1 MAARLAHYG
10 IQPSGQIAPLDSL
23 AHLDEPGL
31 EMACLL
37 RDLLAHKRAR
47 SPEARVWSAFD
58 GAVYDLLQEQ
68 GFTALNRLCAL
79 RMAEER
85 NLITQCVGNG
95 LQSLGFELFEYH
107 TDKTNE
113 NCPLE
118 VRYQQFL
125 YAFFDELALD
135 LGALFA
141 RYSPHGL
148 LFPSPQTLAALLAE
162 INHPDLAPLWAEDET
177 IGWIYQYW
185 NSQEERRAMRDASA
199 APRNSRELAVRNQ
212 FFTPRYVV
220 EFLTDN
226 TLGRIW
232 YEMRQGQSVLKE
244 QCRYLV
250 RRPNEIFLAP
260 GESVAETP
268 VADNISQE
276 ELLRQPVYIPH
287 RPLKD
292 PREIRLL
299 DPACGSMHFGLYA
312 FDLFEAIYAEA
323 WDLAERSKAEGV
335 TTPPEFLSFGRLVA
349 SFPSKAAFLREVP
362 RLIIEHNIHGIDID
376 PRAAQIAGLSLWLRA
391 QRTWYR
397 QNVPAA
403 ERPAI
408 RRSNIVCAEPM
419 PGEKELLREFVEQTF
434 PMEERPIFQR
444 LLEAVFEKM
453 QLAGEAGS
461 LLKIEE
467 EIQTAISEART
478 RWKAGPR
485 LTQGLLFG
493 GAGPTTAQDELDL
506 SGVTDELFWD
516 RVEDRIYEAL
526 GEYAAQAES
535 TGYSRRL
542 FAEDAAKGFA
552 FIEVC
557 RKRYDAVVMN
567 PPFGEFVSA
576 LRDWS
581 KAQFATSYQNILAA
595 FVARGLVKLQYE
607 NGFLGAITSRTCF
620 FLAGLTKWREQVL
633 LGESEIQL
641 FADLGHG
648 VMDAAHVE
656 AAAYILR
663 AGQKKRALPRNS
675 APLFVDLLGTEKK
688 AESLMPKGSLGEWQS
703 IPIAELQKVPG
714 TPFSYWLSSGQRD
727 LFVQNEPFNSGDRV
741 CKQGLATANDNRYLR
756 IWWEVPSEKIHNT
769 WRFYVKGGARA
780 PFHNNVVMV
789 ANWARSGAEIKND
802 LNARGV
808 PRSNVWMLA
817 QTEENYFFKPAIT
830 WSRRAKQFSPNI
842 LPAGCI
848 FSVRSECAFMSK
860 DSLYDALGLMNAPV
874 FDYLFKALLGES
886 GRPEFIIGTLKKL
899 PWPDLP
905 IETKAQ
911 FKSLAVSAANG
922 LRKLSSVDQT
932 TLDFATAS
940 HCFAASKNLE
950 ETLESFQSDFNRVEA
965 FISEVRDHL
974 GQVAFSAFDL
984 SGADQVLVGGK
995 ADSLDDAGVE
1005 EDPDDLDEGTLHI
1018 GEVGKGVP
1026 DYWLGSA
1033 LGRWDIRYATGD
1045 RQPPELTDPF
1055 APLPVCP
1062 PGMLQNTAGL
1072 PAGSEDV
1079 SADYPIQIP
1088 WDGILVDDPEHPL
1101 DIERRVREVIEII
1114 WTGQNG
1120 APNAAAIESEA
1131 CDLLEVRSLREYFR
1145 KPAGFFA
1152 DHLKRY
1158 SKSRRKAP
1166 IYWPLSTPSGGYTI
1180 WLYYHRLNDGTL
1192 YKVVEQFVDPKQ
1204 AEVQATFQT
1213 LVAKEPRSRAEDR
1226 ELENAQTLMGE
1237 LAAFREDLLRLATIW
1252 KPNLNDGV
1260 VITAAPLWRHFR
1272 LSTWQ
1277 RELRTTW
1284 ESLERGVYDW
1294 AHLAYTMWPP
1304 RVTEKCKT
1312 DRSLA
1317 IAHGLEHLCTIEP
1330 PKPKKKRSKAK
1341 VEDEEEML

>member
-10 IQPSGQIAPLDSL
+10 IQPSGQIAPLESL
-23 AHLDEPGL
+23 AHLDEAGL
-31 EMACLL
+31 EMARLL

-47 SPEARVWSAFD
+47 TPEAKVWKAFD

-85 NLITQCVGNG
+85 KLIVQCVGKG
-95 LQSLGFELFEYH
+95 QQSEGFELFEYH
-107 TDKTNE
+107 TGKSDE
-113 NCPLE
+113 SCSVE

-141 RYSPHGL
+141 RHSPQGL
-148 LFPSPQTLAALLAE
+148 LFPSPQALAALLAE

-232 YEMRQGQSVLKE
+232 YEMMQGRTVLKE

-260 GESVAETP
+260 GESATETP
-268 VADNISQE
+268 VADNLSQE
-276 ELLRQPVYIPH
+276 ELLRQPVHIPH

-323 WDLAERSKAEGV
+323 WDLAERSKAEGGAN
-335 TTPPEFLSFGRLVA
+335 TPEFSSFGRLVA

-376 PRAAQIAGLSLWLRA
+376 PRAAQVAGLSLWLRA
-391 QRTWYR
+391 QRTWHS

-403 ERPAI
+403 ERPPI

-434 PMEERPIFQR
+434 PLEERPIFQR

-467 EIQTAISEART
+467 EIQTAIAEART

-493 GAGPTTAQDELDL
+493 GADSTTAQEELDL
-506 SGVTDELFWD
+506 SRVTDELFWE
-516 RVEDRIYEAL
+516 RVEDRIYAAL

-567 PPFGEFVSA
+567 PPFGDPSESLVEHCSKYFPSWNQNLLCAFIERGAELRSSVGSVGTIYDRTAVVKSTYEDFRSNVILGQQLRTLLDLGWEVLDANVEVVCMVLDRLNPHHPKSVCFDVRTTPPDLKGNYALDKVTSMRGVVCSQELFKTLPNCVIGYDFPPVLLRVFSRYSA
-576 LRDWS
+576 LKNS
-581 KAQFATSYQNILAA
+581 GAKAHPGLQIKMDQFVRLRLEIDAGKLANRSYVNL
-595 FVARGLVKLQYE
+595 Y
-607 NGFLGAITSRTCF
+607 NGSPFCRFYAPVTDC
-620 FLAGLTKWREQVL
+620 VL
-633 LGESEIQL
+633 WNGDGS
-641 FADLGHG
+641 
-648 VMDAAHVE
+648 V
-656 AAAYILR
+656 LR
-663 AGQKKRALPRNS
+663 AHESTRWNNPHRYFSSGVGYGKRGETLDAHPLPRDVLFTIEGLAVFPNEANHFYYYLGILNS
-675 APLFVDLLGTEKK
+675 PLCTWMINFFCGQHKHAGYVDLL
-688 AESLMPKGSLGEWQS
+688 P
-703 IPIAELQKVPG
+703 
-714 TPFSYWLSSGQRD
+714 
-727 LFVQNEPFNSGDRV
+727 
-741 CKQGLATANDNRYLR
+741 
-756 IWWEVPSEKIHNT
+756 VPSRLNE
-769 WRFYVKGGARA
+769 
-780 PFHNNVVMV
+780 
-789 ANWARSGAEIKND
+789 ND
-802 LNARGV
+802 WVSQFESAV
-808 PRSNVWMLA
+808 ESAV
-817 QTEENYFFKPAIT
+817 
-830 WSRRAKQFSPNI
+830 RAKQRFDSHHELSPYFLLPFNALRRASIQEKSSELNALALEATQFTKPLEKFAEHLFDFSDEEIELLQPFISPYSNDCASPHENDLVNRETA
-842 LPAGCI
+842 LPVAASAI
-848 FSVRSECAFMSK
+848 S
-860 DSLYDALGLMNAPV
+860 YALG
-874 FDYLFKALLGES
+874 
-886 GRPEFIIGTLKKL
+886 
-899 PWPDLP
+899 
-905 IETKAQ
+905 
-911 FKSLAVSAANG
+911 AA
-922 LRKLSSVDQT
+922 
-932 TLDFATAS
+932 F
-940 HCFAASKNLE
+940 
-950 ETLESFQSDFNRVEA
+950 
-965 FISEVRDHL
+965 
-974 GQVAFSAFDL
+974 
-984 SGADQVLVGGK
+984 
-995 ADSLDDAGVE
+995 
-1005 EDPDDLDEGTLHI
+1005 
-1018 GEVGKGVP
+1018 
-1026 DYWLGSA
+1026 
-1033 LGRWDIRYATGD
+1033 GRWDIRFATGE
-1045 RQPPELTDPF
+1045 RQPPELPDPF

-1062 PGMLQNTAGL
+1062 PGMLQNAAGL
-1072 PAGSEDV
+1072 PAGPEDV
-1079 SADYPIQIP
+1079 SADYLVKNIP
-1088 WDGILVDDPEHPL
+1088 WHGILVDDPEHPM
-1101 DIERRVREVIEII
+1101 DIERRIRGVIEII

-1120 APNAAAIESEA
+1120 APNAAAIEAEA
-1131 CDLLEVRSLREYFR
+1131 CELLEVRSLREYFR

-1192 YKVVEQFVDPKQ
+1192 YKVVEQFVEPKQ

-1213 LVAKEPRSRAEDR
+1213 LAAKESRSRAEDR
-1226 ELENAQTLMGE
+1226 ELENAQTLLGE
-1237 LAAFREDLLRLATIW
+1237 LAAFRDDLLRLAKIW

-1272 LSTWQ
+1272 LPAWQ
-1277 RELRTTW
+1277 KELRTTW
-1284 ESLERGVYDW
+1284 ESLERGEYDW
-1294 AHLAYTMWPP
+1294 AHLAYSLWPE

-1317 IAHGLEHLCTIEP
+1317 IAHGLEYLCTIEP
-1330 PKPKKKRSKAK
+1330 PKPKKKRAKAK
-1341 VEDEEEML
+1341 AEEENPLI

>member
-10 IQPSGQIAPLDSL
+10 IQPSGQIAPLESL
-23 AHLDEPGL
+23 AHLDEAGL
-31 EMACLL
+31 EMARLL

-47 SPEARVWSAFD
+47 TPEAKVWKAFD

-85 NLITQCVGNG
+85 KLIVQCVGKG
-95 LQSLGFELFEYH
+95 QQSEGFELFEYH
-107 TDKTNE
+107 TGKSDE
-113 NCPLE
+113 SCPVE

-141 RYSPHGL
+141 RYSPQGL
-148 LFPSPQTLAALLAE
+148 LFPSPQALAALLAE

-232 YEMRQGQSVLKE
+232 YEMMQGRTVLKE

-250 RRPNEIFLAP
+250 RRPNEIFLAV
-260 GESVAETP
+260 GESATETP
-268 VADNISQE
+268 VADNLSQE
-276 ELLRQPVYIPH
+276 ELLRQPVHIPH
-287 RPLKD
+287 RLLKD

-323 WDLAERSKAEGV
+323 WDLAERSKAEGGAK
-335 TTPPEFLSFGRLVA
+335 TPEFSSFGRLVA
-349 SFPSKAAFLREVP
+349 SFPSKAAFLRQVP

-376 PRAAQIAGLSLWLRA
+376 PRAAQVAGLSLWLRA
-391 QRTWYR
+391 QRTWHR

-434 PMEERPIFQR
+434 PLEERPIFQR

-467 EIQTAISEART
+467 EILSAIAEART

-493 GAGPTTAQDELDL
+493 GGGSTNAQDELDL

-516 RVEDRIYEAL
+516 RVEDRIYAAL
-526 GEYAAQAES
+526 GEYAAKAES
-535 TGYSRRL
+535 SSLQRRL

-552 FIEVC
+552 FIEIC
-557 RKRYDAVVMN
+557 RKRYEAVVMN
-567 PPFGEFVSA
+567 PPFGDPSEETRKWCKNVYPSAADNLAVCFLLRGEELSIGDGMTSSITDCSWAKKYDYTDFRKHILTQRNLMALVHLGWGVLDNANVETNICVRGGKKAVAFVSNLSLMEDKQSTILQLIDHPIQKSFCFYNRFERLPNA
-576 LRDWS
+576 V
-581 KAQFATSYQNILAA
+581 FA
-595 FVARGLVKLQYE
+595 FE
-607 NGFLGAITSRTCF
+607 M
-620 FLAGLTKWREQVL
+620 
-633 LGESEIQL
+633 GESEYGAYEAEKFL
-641 FADLGHG
+641 DLGYMRGIAGIKSCNSAADFRCWWEPALGDFTSGGNWRLLHNG
-648 VMDAAHVE
+648 SPFCPLHYPVVFAVKSDQGKWTQVMANGGARPGETYYDQAGLAYGKRTDAMYAYVKPAQEVFSQEGQAIFPIRPVTIWGALAVANSSLYSTHVNYVAGQHKYHNYINKVCLDTSRLPLGSE
-656 AAAYILR
+656 AARQGHEALR
-663 AGQKKRALPRNS
+663 ELDKANEITHLFC
-675 APLFVDLLGTEKK
+675 APLF
-688 AESLMPKGSLGEWQS
+688 
-703 IPIAELQKVPG
+703 
-714 TPFSYWLSSGQRD
+714 
-727 LFVQNEPFNSGDRV
+727 
-741 CKQGLATANDNRYLR
+741 C
-756 IWWEVPSEKIHNT
+756 
-769 WRFYVKGGARA
+769 
-780 PFHNNVVMV
+780 
-789 ANWARSGAEIKND
+789 
-802 LNARGV
+802 
-808 PRSNVWMLA
+808 
-817 QTEENYFFKPAIT
+817 
-830 WSRRAKQFSPNI
+830 
-842 LPAGCI
+842 
-848 FSVRSECAFMSK
+848 
-860 DSLYDALGLMNAPV
+860 
-874 FDYLFKALLGES
+874 
-886 GRPEFIIGTLKKL
+886 PEFNWHRKQQ
-899 PWPDLP
+899 DRF
-905 IETKAQ
+905 AA
-911 FKSLAVSAANG
+911 SVS
-922 LRKLSSVDQT
+922 RLSSV
-932 TLDFATAS
+932 
-940 HCFAASKNLE
+940 LE
-950 ETLESFQSDFNRVEA
+950 WRAMIDTE
-965 FISEVRDHL
+965 IC
-974 GQVAFSAFDL
+974 SAL
-984 SGADQVLVGGK
+984 
-995 ADSLDDAGVE
+995 
-1005 EDPDDLDEGTLHI
+1005 
-1018 GEVGKGVP
+1018 GVP
-1026 DYWLGSA
+1026 LPTIAPIPVDYFQHYFSSVYNASLAFRIWLSYSFGIA
-1033 LGRWDIRYATGD
+1033 FGRWDIRYATGE
-1045 RQPPELTDPF
+1045 RQPPELPDPF

-1062 PGMLQNTAGL
+1062 PGMLQNAAGL
-1072 PAGSEDV
+1072 PVGPGDV
-1079 SADYPIQIP
+1079 PGDYPIQIP

-1101 DIERRVREVIEII
+1101 DVERRICEVLGCI

-1120 APNAAAIESEA
+1120 APNAAAIEAEA
-1131 CDLLEVRSLREYFR
+1131 CELLEVRSLREYFR
-1145 KPAGFFA
+1145 RPGGFFA
-1152 DHLKRY
+1152 DHLRRY

-1192 YKVVEQFVDPKQ
+1192 YRVVERFVEPKQ

-1213 LVAKEPRSRAEDR
+1213 LAAKESRSRVEDR
-1226 ELENAQTLMGE
+1226 ELENAQTLLVE
-1237 LAAFREDLLRLATIW
+1237 LADFRDDLLLLAKIW

-1272 LSTWQ
+1272 LPAWQ
-1277 RELRTTW
+1277 KELRTTW
-1284 ESLERGVYDW
+1284 ESLERGEYDW
-1294 AHLAYTMWPP
+1294 AHLAYSLWPE

-1317 IAHGLEHLCTIEP
+1317 IAHNLEHLCTIEP
-1330 PKPKKKRSKAK
+1330 PKPKKKRAKAK
-1341 VEDEEEML
+1341 VEEEAEML